1 MSLADLFSILRIH
14 RKGGEIM
21 PLAQLKGLSG
31 YLSLEQEQELI
42 RKVTDAIVSV
52 EGEGLRPVTWVIVED
67 VPSGQWG
74 VGGSPVTT
82 EGLKKMAAQG
92 K

>member
-1 MSLADLFSILRIH
+1 
-14 RKGGEIM
+14 M

-31 YLSLEQEQELI
+31 YLSLEQKQELI

-82 EGLKKMAAQG
+82 DGLKKMAAQT